1 MRKRR
6 GNPLQKVTALLLTA
20 ALVLGGVTGV
30 RPAAA
35 LAAEDPETTDEING
49 ETGHADDGIEAH
61 ETDAEVTYSTDG
73 GATWQEAS
81 LIDAIYACYEPQVT
95 VSEIKLLRDLV
106 LDSENWSSGGAVLVG
121 AGKQLTLNGDGHTIT
136 RGEDLS
142 ALFSVNSEG
151 SSAILKDITV
161 DGGAVWDGDDP
172 ASRTNTGI
180 VCRGNGWLFM
190 VDRDASLTLESG
202 TVLQNNALGTG
213 WYGAGVAVLEGTLVM
228 KEGAVVRDNTAQTGG
243 GICVQADG
251 IFEMEGGEISG
262 NYATNSGGGV
272 FVQGNF
278 TMSGGSI
285 AGNQAVVGGGG
296 VVVFAADAAFHM
308 SGGSITGNRL
318 TSGSG
323 LGGGGIFMNGGIF
336 GVSGNAVVNANK
348 DANDQNSNVFLRN
361 ATVITLDEALT
372 DGAKLGVTPLGKDGT
387 SDFTSGWT
395 ERMGE
400 TLNPWD
406 FFDSDA
412 AAYAVIRNA
421 ATGEIG
427 MHAHSMALTDAKEA
441 SCTKEGAEAYYA
453 CSLCGRWYEDEA
465 AGTEIVDK
473 TSVVI
478 PMKAHTF
485 GEWTVDV
492 EPTKTEEGSRH
503 RLCSV
508 CGYSEADTIP
518 ALGTGGD
525 PGNVEKEVE
534 QGAGTPAISLPMDT
548 DALADAVL
556 SAEDLQSVEDG
567 TDIRILLVVQDIDD
581 TVSESDRQA
590 VGSALSAGYTVG
602 EYLDVELVKIID
614 EDRTPIA
621 ETKSPIRIV
630 ITVPDG
636 LRADNRTYAVVR
648 VHNGEPDMLADLDSD
663 PATVTIETNLF
674 STYAIVYRDAQDTP
688 GTGDNTGEGDNT
700 GNDDTPGTG
709 DNTGEGDNTGNDDTP
724 GTGDNT
730 GDENTPGE
738 GDDTG
743 NGDTTGTDDNAGGD
757 TDGDAGDMTDD
768 SDTDSKLPGVKDN
781 EPKTGDNTPLE
792 IWATLA
798 MIAGFGYLFLYFAN
812 RDGGMTEEIKRELV
826 SRLIGW
832 ANKGG
837 IFRKWL
843 ALAAITVLLAYYHS
857 IGKKVCAVPWKK
869 NC

>member
-20 ALVLGGVTGV
+20 TLVLGGVTGV
-30 RPAAA
+30 MPAAT
-35 LAAEDPETTDEING
+35 LAAEDPESVNEIN
-49 ETGHADDGIEAH
+49 EDTGHEDDGIETH

-81 LIDAIYACYEPQVT
+81 LIDAIFACYEPQAT

-106 LDSENWSSGGAVLVG
+106 LNSENWSSGGAVLVG
-121 AGKQLTLNGDGHTIT
+121 TGKQLTLNGDGHTIT

-142 ALFSVNSEG
+142 ALFTVNSKG
-151 SSAILKDITV
+151 SSAIIKDITV
-161 DGGAVWDGDDP
+161 DGGAAWDGDDP

-180 VCRGNGWLFM
+180 ACRGNGWLFM
-190 VDRDASLTLESG
+190 VDGDASLTLESG

-213 WYGAGVAVLEGTLVM
+213 WYGAGVAVLGGTLVM

-243 GICVQADG
+243 GICVEADG

-272 FVQGNF
+272 FVKGNF
-278 TMSGGSI
+278 TMTGGSI

-296 VVVFAADAAFHM
+296 VIVYAADAAFHM

-323 LGGGGIFMNGGIF
+323 LGGGGIFMNGGIL
-336 GVSGNAVVNANK
+336 GVSGNAVVDANK
-348 DANDQNSNVFLRN
+348 DANDQNSNIFLRN

-372 DGAKLGVTPLGKDGT
+372 SGAKLGVTPVGKDGT

-395 ERMGE
+395 DRMGE

-412 AAYAVIRNA
+412 AAYAVIKNA
-421 ATGEIG
+421 STGEIG
-427 MHAHSMALTDAKEA
+427 MHAHSMTLTDAKEA
-441 SCTKEGAEAYYA
+441 SCTKEGAEAYYV

-473 TSVVI
+473 TPVVI

-508 CGYSEADTIP
+508 CGHSETDTIP
-518 ALGTGGD
+518 ALGPGGD

-534 QGAGTPAISLPMDT
+534 QGAGTPAVNLPMDT

-567 TDIRILLVVQDIDD
+567 TDIRILLIVQDIED

-590 VGSALSAGYTVG
+590 VEGALSAGYAVG

-621 ETKSPIRIV
+621 ETKSPIRVV

-636 LRADNRTYAVVR
+636 LKADSRTYAVVR
-648 VHNGEPDMLADLDSD
+648 VHNGEPDTLADLDSD
-663 PATVTIETNLF
+663 PDTITIETNLF
-674 STYAIVYRDAQDTP
+674 STYAIVYRDAQDNPGTGDNTGGEDTPGTGDENTP
-688 GTGDNTGEGDNT
+688 GTGDNTGNGETPGEGDNT

-709 DNTGEGDNTGNDDTP
+709 GETS
-724 GTGDNT
+724 
-730 GDENTPGE
+730 GE

-743 NGDTTGTDDNAGGD
+743 NGETPGSDDTDD
-757 TDGDAGDMTDD
+757 DAGDLTDD
-768 SDTDSKLPGVKDN
+768 GDTDSKLPGAKDN

-798 MIAGFGYLFLYFAN
+798 MIAGFGYLFLYFTN
-812 RDGGMTEEIKRELV
+812 RNGGMTEETKRELV

-832 ANKGG
+832 ATKGG

-843 ALAAITVLLAYYHS
+843 ALAAITVLLAYYHA
-857 IGKKVCAVPWKK
+857 IGKKVCAEWNGAY